1 MLCMVQSGSP
11 WKKVNGKWSVV
22 EPPQNK
28 WISGKERKLQDIL
41 KKYNATKLK
50 QETKEPPVQEWVD
63 TSFIKSYSD
72 HTQMV
77 NILEKVAADYPD
89 IAERCA

>member
-77 NILEKVAADYPD
+77 NILDKVVAYHPD
-89 IAERCA
+89 IAER